1 MRALER
7 FACRID
13 TINEWAG
20 KISAWFIV
28 PLTLI
33 VTLDVILRYVFN
45 RPTTWAWDINVQFL
59 AVLVIMGGGYV
70 LLKGGHIGVDVLVA
84 GLSQRK
90 RAMVDVALFPLL
102 AFTFGVLL
110 WKSAIEAWTSIK
122 IGELFSG
129 VFNPP
134 IYPLRVVIAIGVALL
149 LLQGAAVFT
158 RNLLILMKKTGQA
171 EHER

>member
-1 MRALER
+1 MGALER
-7 FACRID
+7 FADRID

-33 VTLDVILRYVFN
+33 VTLDVTLRYVFN
-45 RPTTWAWDINVQFL
+45 RPTIWAWDINVQFL

-102 AFTFGVLL
+102 AFALGALL
-110 WKSAIEAWTSIK
+110 WETIGEAWSSIK
-122 IGELFSG
+122 IQELYSG

-134 IYPLRVVIAIGVALL
+134 VYPLRVVIVVGVLLL
-149 LLQGAAVFT
+149 LLQGISQLVK
-158 RNLLILMKKTGQA
+158 NILILTQKQGQMA
-171 EHER
+171 NER